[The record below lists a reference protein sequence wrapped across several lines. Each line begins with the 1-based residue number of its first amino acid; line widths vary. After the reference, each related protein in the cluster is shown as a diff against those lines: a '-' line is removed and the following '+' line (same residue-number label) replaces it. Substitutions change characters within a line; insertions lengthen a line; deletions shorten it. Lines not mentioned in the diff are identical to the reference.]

1 MADALVK
8 VPMTVAAYLAGETA
22 ALEKSMFWDGEVF
35 AMAGGSRRH
44 NLLAAAVLREL
55 GVSLRGRPCQPY
67 SSDQRIGVS
76 ETGRYVYPDAS
87 VTCRPVQTAASD
99 SESIVNPVLVVE
111 VLSDSTEAFDRGDK
125 FLGYRALPSLQDYIL
140 ISQNAIR
147 VEHFTRSTEGSWIL
161 RTYEAGSTMNIAS
174 LKIQIVLDVLYEGV
188 FEVSSEADV
197 TA

>member
-1 MADALVK
+1 MADAR
-8 VPMTVAAYLAGETA
+8 VPTTVAAYLASETA

-44 NLLAAAVLREL
+44 NLLTAAVLREL
-55 GVSLRGRPCQPY
+55 GVSLLGRPCQPY

-76 ETGRYVYPDAS
+76 ENGRYVYPDAS

-99 SESIVNPVLVVE
+99 PESIVNPVLVAE

-125 FLGYRALPSLQDYIL
+125 FLGYRALPSLQDYVL

-161 RTYEAGSTMNIAS
+161 RTYESGSTINIAS
-174 LKIQIVLDVLYEGV
+174 LEIQIVIDILYEGV
-188 FEVSSEADV
+188 FEGSLEAGK